1 MSVTRVDFYIL
12 AQTNTGNRDLVAC
25 RLVEKA
31 YKLGRKVYIHT
42 DSPEQAQRLDDLL
55 WTFRPGSFVPHAQHP
70 ASSADGEVA
79 VLIGHDTPPE
89 HDSDVLINLSAA
101 VPAFFSRFERVAELV
116 DQSEE
121 HKSLAREHFRFYRDR
136 GYDLH
141 THNL

>member
-1 MSVTRVDFYIL
+1 MTRVDFYVL
-12 AQTNTGNRDLVAC
+12 SAADAGARDLIAC

-42 DSPEQAQRLDDLL
+42 ESPEQARRLDDLL
-55 WTFRPGSFVPHAQHP
+55 WTFRPGSFVPHTQHP
-70 ASSADGEVA
+70 AESEADVP
-79 VLIGHDTPPE
+79 VLIGHDAPPE
-89 HDSDVLINLSAA
+89 HDSDVLVNLGAE

-116 DQSEE
+116 DQSAE
-121 HKSLAREHFRFYRDR
+121 HKQRARERFRFYRDR